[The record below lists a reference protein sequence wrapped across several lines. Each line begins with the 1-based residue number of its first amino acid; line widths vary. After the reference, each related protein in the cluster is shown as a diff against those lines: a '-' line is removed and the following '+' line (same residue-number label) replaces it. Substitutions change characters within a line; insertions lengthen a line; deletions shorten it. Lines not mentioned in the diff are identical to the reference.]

1 MTIDEIK
8 IKVLPILGKYG
19 ASTASIFGSVARG
32 EATDESDVDIL
43 VDLPE
48 GSSLLDLAGLKIDI
62 EEVLNRSVD
71 ILSYDSLH
79 PLLRDK
85 ILNEQ
90 EKIL

>member
-1 MTIDEIK
+1 MTVDEIK

-19 ASTASIFGSVARG
+19 ANTASIFGSVARG

-43 VDLPE
+43 VELPE

-71 ILSYDSLH
+71 ILTYDSLH
-79 PLLRDK
+79 PLLRDR